1 MGGDRF
7 KSFDGKKRMRWVS
20 ILGAISRVS
29 AVRLQVKYGL
39 HPLATEDLL
48 NLDRQ
53 KPKVGVRTTAT
64 SWQPCLLW
72 WLNLPVVVVAPLQGI
87 TTEVQTATQH
97 PTFKNYSC
105 IVCMHRFIVFAR
117 SGRWTA
123 TNITTS

>member
-53 KPKVGVRTTAT
+53 KPKVGIRTTAT
-64 SWQPCLLW
+64 SW
-72 WLNLPVVVVAPLQGI
+72 
-87 TTEVQTATQH
+87 
-97 PTFKNYSC
+97 
-105 IVCMHRFIVFAR
+105 
-117 SGRWTA
+117 
-123 TNITTS
+123 